1 MAFPI
6 SGFVDGNT
14 VQFRGSPRG
23 EVHRRAQDDLDRFA
37 SYPLFALQQRYGW
50 QVARHLRNDPQR
62 TTPRFIEDSKAKPRF
77 IEENKAQVHR
87 REQSPGSSKTAKPMS
102 IEENNPQVHRRKQS
116 PCSSKRTKPGFIEDS
131 KAQVHRRKQSPC
143 SSQRTKPMFMHA
155 VRLFPQL
162 RRSYA
167 VDLVLT
173 ES

>member
-87 REQSPGSSKTAKPMS
+87 RQQSPCPSKRTIPRFIEENKAHIHRREQSPGSSKTAKPRS
-102 IEENNPQVHRRKQS
+102 IEESKAHVHRREQS
-116 PCSSKRTKPGFIEDS
+116 LCSCMQF
-131 KAQVHRRKQSPC
+131 AC
-143 SSQRTKPMFMHA
+143 SRNYGGPTP
-155 VRLFPQL
+155 
-162 RRSYA
+162 
-167 VDLVLT
+167 LT
-173 ES
+173 WF